1 MGWTNTLFEESP
13 MIDYVVFSY
22 GTPIAWHSR
31 NGWTTPDVRY
41 SVSTSKHQGRIFTAV
56 EYVKNGSSAIGS

>member
-1 MGWTNTLFEESP
+1 MDKPLIHRLKVNGS
-13 MIDYVVFSY
+13 
-22 GTPIAWHSR
+22 WHSR